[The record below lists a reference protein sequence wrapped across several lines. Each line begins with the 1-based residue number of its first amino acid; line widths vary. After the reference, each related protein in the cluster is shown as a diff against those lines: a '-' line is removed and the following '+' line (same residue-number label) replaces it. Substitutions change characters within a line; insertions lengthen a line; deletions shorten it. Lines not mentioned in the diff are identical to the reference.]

1 MADTPFLYK
10 ILLYPIKSLPPVE
23 VLEARVSRFGGLEW
37 DRRLALVAGD
47 GGFVNGKR
55 ERRLHLV
62 RARFSLERGLVYLSA
77 CCGGEEVY
85 SLEDLEG
92 MSGWFSRFLGYPVR
106 VVEDP
111 AGFPDDVE
119 NPGPTVVSTATLAE
133 LAGWFGWDLMQARLR
148 IRANLEVWSREPFWE
163 DRLYPGSRG
172 RVVFRVGEVLME
184 GRGVSARCV
193 VPSRDPFTGAVE
205 RGFQKRVAEMR
216 KPMLRGKYP
225 EGDHGYRLA
234 VNTRILPGQE
244 GKTIRVGD
252 PVEVVEEVLRG

>member
-148 IRANLEVWSREPFWE
+148 IRANLEVWSREPSGRTASTPAPGGGLFSGWARSSWRAGGC
-163 DRLYPGSRG
+163 RLGVWCRPETPSQVPWSGGSR
-172 RVVFRVGEVLME
+172 
-184 GRGVSARCV
+184 RGWR
-193 VPSRDPFTGAVE
+193 R
-205 RGFQKRVAEMR
+205 
-216 KPMLRGKYP
+216 
-225 EGDHGYRLA
+225 
-234 VNTRILPGQE
+234 
-244 GKTIRVGD
+244 
-252 PVEVVEEVLRG
+252 